1 MTSFVCGLSEDIL
14 ISDLSM
20 RKFPVLV
27 YLSVNQ
33 SFDNGLGDQMQGL
46 TSLEQKTT
54 AVYNQINN

>member
-33 SFDNGLGDQMQGL
+33 LFDNGLGDQTQGL
-46 TSLEQKTT
+46 TSLAQKTT